1 METLLRRETSVWIAR
16 EEKREKMKTLVL
28 SSLIVAFAAGTASA
42 DMLYTQS
49 FENADW
55 LGGKYYDTGDAAVDH
70 WLTNNAGEAAVNGDG
85 FNAWYGNTRNGV
97 GLVDGDYVGV
107 TNYSGNVGAFYDGSQ
122 GYQMSDTDGMMSLFF
137 DDYGAVNFSVAIYIN
152 STGYE
157 SDDSLSIMYGDTV
170 IASYGELELEGSAGQ
185 WMLIEGS
192 GTGQLSINFDSNS
205 GSEAVF
211 IDAVNIWTGDIP
223 APGALALLGLAGIAS
238 RRRRS

>member
-1 METLLRRETSVWIAR
+1 
-16 EEKREKMKTLVL
+16 MKTLVL
-28 SSLIVAFAAGTASA
+28 SSLLVAFAAGTASA
-42 DMLYTQS
+42 DMLYSQS
-49 FENADW
+49 FENTDW

-85 FNAWYGNTRNGV
+85 FNAWYGNTRDSV
-97 GLVDGDYVGV
+97 GLTDGDYVGV
-107 TNYSGNVGAFYDGSQ
+107 TSYGSQGFYDGDQ

-137 DDYGAVNFSVAIYIN
+137 DDYGSDVNFSVAIYIA

-157 SDDSLSIMYGDTV
+157 SDDSLSIEYGNTV
-170 IASYGELELEGSAGQ
+170 IASFGELELEGSAGT

-192 GTGQLSINFDSNS
+192 GVSGQLSVNFDSNS

-211 IDAVNIWTGDIP
+211 IDAVNIWTGDVP

-238 RRRRS
+238 RRRRR